1 VLAIDTSIDA
11 LEDLRTRVQAPNV
24 SYFVGRVDVLPLMD
38 DSVDAVLTGS
48 ALLSVDD
55 ATEAAC
61 ELFRVLSRGGRVSIC
76 GEGELEQVLTR
87 AGFSDVRTEAVYL
100 TAVKP

>member
-1 VLAIDTSIDA
+1 VLAIDTSVDA

-24 SYFVGRVDVLPLMD
+24 SYFVGGVDVLPLMD
-38 DSVDAVLTGS
+38 GSVDAVLTRS
-48 ALLSVDD
+48 ALLSVD
-55 ATEAAC
+55 ATEAAR

-76 GEGELEQVLTR
+76 GEAELEQVLTG
-87 AGFSDVRTEAVYL
+87 AGFCDVRTEAVYL